1 MSYKLLILLA
11 VMMLGATWL
20 IATPAQSSNSTNHSD
35 VERAV
40 SPPLMFIEN
49 VGQFADD
56 ARFQTTETTETIKR
70 GVNNGHDHASSNNLV
85 FGCRAMRAAAS
96 ENRTGRRIL
105 STQYCGWFICP
116 GSTQVPVTVDKI
128 GNEGSRSSCSAT
140 IARN

>member
-1 MSYKLLILLA
+1 MKRAMSYKLLILLA

-56 ARFQTTETTETIKR
+56 ARFQTTQTTETIKR

-85 FGCRAMRAAAS
+85 FALSRDETSQR
-96 ENRTGRRIL
+96 L
-105 STQYCGWFICP
+105 STFVGHRDP
-116 GSTQVPVTVDKI
+116 DV
-128 GNEGSRSSCSAT
+128 R
-140 IARN
+140 